1 MDLRQYLRALQKFW
15 WVVTI
20 PLVVGLVFGVVSVK
34 REVPTY
40 RSSVTFFVR
49 TLGDVN
55 SNFAADQFAQRRV
68 SSYVALL
75 STDRLAEGIIKRAKL
90 DMTPQ
95 QVESMIG
102 ASGDID
108 TVLLTATV
116 TSESSKLASTVAKAL
131 SIEFVTMVGQ
141 VENVGT
147 GPASVNLDLVSGP
160 TLSQVPTRPSLTVG
174 LYGILGL
181 LLGLGMALIADMR
194 DKSLHTDEEVLEL
207 GAGPILAHIPFDST
221 AETAPL
227 TISDGSKVLQAEAF
241 RKLRTN
247 LQFINVGHD
256 IRVVVVTSSVTG
268 EGKSSTCANLGLAM
282 AATGRRV
289 LVIEA
294 DLRRPMLSEY
304 FGLERSA
311 GLSHVIAGRAEA
323 DDVVQPWGRSGL
335 FVLPSGQIPPNP
347 SELLGNELM
356 GKLLVKFRGEYD
368 SIIIDTPPLLPVTD
382 GAVVSAWADGAVLV
396 ARHGRTTQ
404 RQLLTSVRTLQTV
417 GTNILGTVLT
427 MVPTSWASGYQT
439 YDYSPHAVDG
449 PAAPRQSR

>member
-1 MDLRQYLRALQKFW
+1 MDLRQYFRALQKFW
-15 WVVTI
+15 WVVAI

-75 STDRLAEGIIKRAKL
+75 STDRLAQGIIKRAKL
-90 DMTPQ
+90 DLTPQ

-116 TSESSKLASTVAKAL
+116 TSESSKLASTVADAL
-131 SIEFVTMVGQ
+131 SVEFVTLVGQ
-141 VENVGT
+141 VENAGT

-227 TISDGSKVLQAEAF
+227 AISDGSKVLQAEAF

-356 GKLLVKFRGEYD
+356 GKLLVKFRDEYD

-404 RQLLTSVRTLQTV
+404 RQLLTSVRTLETV
-417 GTNILGTVLT
+417 GTNVLGTVLT

-439 YDYSPHAVDG
+439 YDYSAHPVDG
-449 PAAPRQSR
+449 PTALRQSR